1 MTNEKKLEL
10 LAQVMDVDASE
21 LSEDM
26 ALADLVKWDS
36 LASVNI
42 IVMLDDEFDKQ
53 ISAGELKGC
62 KTVGDLLEQME

>member
-10 LAQVMDVDASE
+10 LAEVMDVDASA

-36 LASVNI
+36 LASVNF

-53 ISAGELKGC
+53 IGAGELKAC

>member
-10 LAQVMDVDASE
+10 LAEVMGVDSSE
-21 LSEDM
+21 LSEGMTLADM
-26 ALADLVKWDS
+26 AKWDS
-36 LASVNI
+36 LASVNF